1 MIIFLNTTERH
12 VMNDEDL
19 RDLFA
24 GLAMQGILHIASF
37 GYNSANVA
45 RASYEMAD
53 AMIEAKY
60 YEEPEEPEEGITAIK
75 PKRKVK

>member
-1 MIIFLNTTERH
+1 MK
-12 VMNDEDL
+12 DEDL

-37 GYNSANVA
+37 GYNSASVA
-45 RASYEMAD
+45 RASYELAD

-60 YEEPEEPEEGITAIK
+60 DEEPEEPEEPQAGITAIK
-75 PKRKVK
+75 RKRKATKEM

>member
-1 MIIFLNTTERH
+1 
-12 VMNDEDL
+12 MNDEDL

-24 GLAMQGILHIASF
+24 GLAMQGLIQHFDFERFAQDPRRLA
-37 GYNSANVA
+37 GWAYDA
-45 RASYEMAD
+45 AD

-60 YEEPEEPEEGITAIK
+60 DEPEVEPEEGITSIK

>member
-1 MIIFLNTTERH
+1 
-12 VMNDEDL
+12 MNDEDL

-24 GLAMQGILHIASF
+24 GLALNGMVGLGITHPDQAAKF
-37 GYNSANVA
+37 CYK
-45 RASYEMAD
+45 MAD

-60 YEEPEEPEEGITAIK
+60 YEAPEVEPEEGITSIK

>member
-1 MIIFLNTTERH
+1 
-12 VMNDEDL
+12 MNDDDL

-24 GLAMQGILHIASF
+24 FGAMIGQIMRSGEAHPTHA
-37 GYNSANVA
+37 
-45 RASYEMAD
+45 YETAD

-60 YEEPEEPEEGITAIK
+60 AVPEVEPEEGITAIK